1 MSRTTITLIVVLAV
15 QLILLALFSTGRH
28 HVTEKALFLSQDTS
42 RIDFVKIKNKDG
54 EITMVRS
61 GGTWRITEPFNYPAN
76 PSYTETLLKK
86 VSDLKYESLITRNKE
101 KYVDYE
107 VDGEEAAYVEIG
119 NKEGTLDKFYCG
131 KPSKNYTHTYI
142 RKADSDEIWLVTGT
156 PRSSFTRKPK
166 DWRDKKILSL
176 DKTLLERILLKFP
189 DETVE
194 LVRNISTLAD
204 DTTLTAPDTAWTVI
218 PQKGKPFAPFQK
230 TMNRI
235 KNTLSRMNAMDF
247 KVKGIDEIPSF
258 DDPDFTVEAFLEG
271 DQHVVVDFVPDPEKD
286 NRFLARKDGN
296 EETIFVIY
304 ESSVKNLKKRPA
316 DFVEEDKGK

>member
-1 MSRTTITLIVVLAV
+1 MSRTTIILIAVLAV
-15 QLILLALFSTGRH
+15 QLILLALFSTDRH
-28 HVTEKALFLSQDTS
+28 HITEKELFLSQDTS
-42 RIDFVKIKNKDG
+42 QIDFVKITNKDG
-54 EITMVRS
+54 EISLRRS
-61 GGTWRITEPFNYPAN
+61 GGIWRITEPYNYPAN

-86 VSDLKYESLITRNKE
+86 VADLKYESLITRNKE
-101 KYVDYE
+101 KHIDYE

-119 NKEGTLDKFYCG
+119 KKEGTIDKFYCG

-142 RKADSDEIWLVTGT
+142 RKEDSDEVWLVTGT

-166 DWRDKKILSL
+166 DWRDKKILLL
-176 DKTLLERILLKFP
+176 DKTLLERVLLKFT

-194 LVRNISTLAD
+194 LVRNISMFSD
-204 DTTLTAPDTAWTVI
+204 DSTLTAPDTAWTVI

-230 TMNRI
+230 TLNRI

-247 KVKGIDEIPSF
+247 RVKGIDEIPSF
-258 DDPDFTVEAFLEG
+258 DNPDFTVEAFLEG
-271 DQHVVVDFVPDPEKD
+271 DVHVVVDFVPDPEKE

-296 EETIFVIY
+296 DEMIFVIY

-316 DFVEEDKGK
+316 DFIEEEKDK